1 MSETSST
8 ETTFFF
14 MSFANRKL
22 TGSLP
27 SLFVSNGA
35 LQIPGV
41 SLDSEKHPASRKGG
55 VWRIPGFVDCMID
68 QGSEKE
74 TMAMWWCLGCATLNV
89 NDLYMFFSI
98 WPSKHSLEFVWGTS
112 GKRPLLEKNTIVF
125 QADSNRELY
134 LGAATF
140 TCCSLSPYQRAG
152 ALLETDVIPS

>member
-1 MSETSST
+1 MGPKEKRYKMVQNLMCPKQVLQKQRI
-8 ETTFFF
+8 FF

-74 TMAMWWCLGCATLNV
+74 TMAMW
-89 NDLYMFFSI
+89 
-98 WPSKHSLEFVWGTS
+98 
-112 GKRPLLEKNTIVF
+112 
-125 QADSNRELY
+125 
-134 LGAATF
+134 
-140 TCCSLSPYQRAG
+140 
-152 ALLETDVIPS
+152 